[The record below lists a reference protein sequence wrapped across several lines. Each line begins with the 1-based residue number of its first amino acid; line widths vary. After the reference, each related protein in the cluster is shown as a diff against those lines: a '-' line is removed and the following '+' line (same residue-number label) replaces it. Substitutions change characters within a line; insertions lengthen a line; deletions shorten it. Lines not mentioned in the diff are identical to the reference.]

1 MVLVIQEENDV
12 DFEEDVNR
20 KMVRSGQN
28 LKAEAT
34 GFTNRLEVD
43 YDKKKKKNE

>member
-1 MVLVIQEENDV
+1 MMVTLKKMLIE
-12 DFEEDVNR
+12 

-43 YDKKKKKNE
+43 YDKKEKK